1 SPKGVLDDG
10 RKVTLEL
17 VRQLIGEELKK
28 VKDSGAVGQFD
39 RSAKIFE
46 DLVANDHFM
55 EFLTLPLYE
64 EF

>member
-1 SPKGVLDDG
+1 
-10 RKVTLEL
+10 VTIEL
-17 VRQLIGEELKK
+17 VRQLIGEELTK

-39 RSAKIFE
+39 RAAKIFE
-46 DLVANDHFM
+46 DLVANDHFV

>member
-1 SPKGVLDDG
+1 LEDG
-10 RKVTLEL
+10 RKISIEL
-17 VRQLIGEELKK
+17 VRQIIGEELTK

-39 RSAKIFE
+39 RAAKIFD
-46 DLVANDHFM
+46 DLVANDQFA